1 MNKNL
6 RLFSFILAGIGLVDS
21 IYLSWVDLTHT
32 QAYCGGSGD
41 CQTVANSP
49 YSEIAGIPIALFGM
63 LGYLAIIAL
72 LFLETRYK
80 YFAQYSPILIF
91 GITLAGTIYSA
102 YLTYL
107 EIAVINAIC
116 PYCVVSA
123 IVMTLLFVIS
133 IVRFVYQ
140 DTETHPIRS

>member
-80 YFAQYSPILIF
+80 YFTQYSPIMIF